1 VTDGNAK
8 VASRQG
14 IFKYTISNRARDWD
28 PTYQITCWLCV
39 LAVIVDTTALEDLPV
54 RSDCRKRL
62 VGIRL
67 HDICPPMVIL
77 TTLLVLMTWML
88 CAAVLI
94 GIGSLVLGWFSR
106 NYILSDAFWIGL
118 ALTVGLL
125 QIWHCFGPINLV
137 CDLILVLISAV
148 GIALNR
154 SRLLRLG
161 LRIVRIEVWAI
172 VAFTLIVTSLAIRAT
187 GPCEHFDT
195 GLYGAT
201 TVRWILSYPII
212 PGLAK
217 LHGRLGFNSSVFLC
231 IAALGQG
238 IWRNSGHHLFTGLL
252 VSGFW
257 ATAGSGAVRVLRG
270 PLASPTDW
278 FHSILL
284 IPCVYWTTHS
294 RLVGT
299 MTDLPA
305 SILCLVATGILFGQL
320 ELTQSSPSS
329 AQKFVRANVAMTL
342 LALAVTFKLSTA
354 VFSILVWLIG
364 LVLLSLSDCQ
374 PKLRFKLIGG
384 SIFLSA
390 IIILPWLARGVILS
404 GYPFYPEQLLGAN
417 VDWKVS
423 PLACRWELAWI
434 RSWARA
440 PWAPLAET
448 QGFHWLRTW
457 LHRNILDR
465 EGFQVPL
472 VLSTISGIGTL
483 VGCVRSRFGPTGPW
497 LWLLLPSVASLTVWF
512 LEAPAPRFAEAPIWT
527 MAGVLST
534 AIIVWV
540 TTTSKNSWL
549 PRIVCLGIILTSAWC
564 IAPHRLWRYVYNPLF
579 MDPQPLPMPQASV
592 VSATTTSG
600 LTVYWR
606 ADGLQCWDAPLPC
619 TPYFDKTLRL
629 RRAGDIRSGF
639 SSDWPETPSDLANTW
654 ARPNCSLEAV
664 TCALRD
670 EGNRDHGGE

>member
-1 VTDGNAK
+1 VPG
-8 VASRQG
+8 
-14 IFKYTISNRARDWD
+14 
-28 PTYQITCWLCV
+28 
-39 LAVIVDTTALEDLPV
+39 VIVDTTTLEDLAV
-54 RSDCRKRL
+54 RGDCRNGKPVIDSMIFL
-62 VGIRL
+62 L
-67 HDICPPMVIL
+67 HMVITTILLIL
-77 TTLLVLMTWML
+77 TTWML
-88 CAAVLI
+88 CAVVLI
-94 GIGSLVLGWFSR
+94 GIGSLVLGWFSP
-106 NYILSDAFWIGL
+106 NYIFTEAFWTGL
-118 ALTVGLL
+118 ALSVGIL
-125 QIWHCFGPINLV
+125 QIWHFFEPINLA
-137 CDLILVLISAV
+137 CDLILVLIGVV
-148 GIALNR
+148 GIVSNR
-154 SRLLRLG
+154 SHLFKVGR
-161 LRIVRIEVWAI
+161 RIVRIEASAI
-172 VAFTLIVTSLAIRAT
+172 VVFILIVTSLAIRAT

-201 TVRWILSYPII
+201 AVRWILSYPII

-252 VSGFW
+252 VGGFW
-257 ATAGSGAVRVLRG
+257 ATVGSGVVRVFRG
-270 PLASPTDW
+270 RLASATDW

-284 IPCVYWTTHS
+284 VPCVYWTTRS

-299 MTDLPA
+299 LTDLPA
-305 SILCLVATGILFGQL
+305 SILCLVATGILFRQL
-320 ELTQSSPSS
+320 ELSQKGSSC
-329 AQKFVRANVAMTL
+329 AGKIVKTNVAMAL

-354 VFSILVWLIG
+354 IFAVLLWLVG
-364 LVLLSLSDCQ
+364 LVLLLAFDCR
-374 PKLRFKLIGG
+374 PLLRLKLIGG

-390 IIILPWLARGVILS
+390 VIILPWLGRGVILS

-434 RSWARA
+434 RSWARV

-457 LHRNILDR
+457 FHRNILDR

-472 VLSTISGIGTL
+472 VLSTIGAIGTI
-483 VGCVRSRFGPTGPW
+483 VAYVRSRFRRW
-497 LWLLLPSVASLTVWF
+497 FWLLVPSVASLIAWL
-512 LEAPAPRFAEAPIWT
+512 LEAPAPRFAEAAIWT
-527 MAGVLST
+527 TAGVLTT
-534 AIIVWV
+534 AMILWA
-540 TTTSKNSWL
+540 TTTNKNPWV
-549 PRIVCLGIILTSAWC
+549 PRILCLGIILTSAWC
-564 IAPHRLWRYVYNPLF
+564 IAPHRLWKYVYRPLLVE
-579 MDPQPLPMPQASV
+579 PQPLPMPQASV

-619 TPYFDKTLRL
+619 TPYFDKTLGL
-629 RRAGDIRSGF
+629 RRAGDMRSGF

-654 ARPNCSLEAV
+654 ARPNCSLEVV

-670 EGNRDHGGE
+670 KGNRDHGGE